1 MRETGGAAVLK
12 TDGSWGG
19 REVAVAH
26 DPAEATRAWRRLSR
40 PPAWARIA
48 KRLVVDRDPWP
59 LRARVARRLPTISV
73 QAFVHGRPGNV
84 AAACV
89 DGELLGAVQAEVV
102 RSDGELGPSTVL
114 RVIEHPEMRATA
126 TAMVRELGLTGL
138 CGFDFVLE
146 ARHRPRPP
154 ARGQPAGHADVAPR
168 RRRWR
173 RPVDLAARRPRARRS
188 TGADAVVPRR
198 AGRPVPAGDA
208 PRSRAAR
215 TSRPRTT
222 TCPNRPSWSSTRCV
236 TVAGD
241 GPGRGRRVGAVR
253 VAVSAVRVA
262 CSMQRS
268 GSVNAWSLPN
278 VATRST
284 TVIGA
289 EAVAVASSV
298 ARASASALP
307 TITSTGVAAA
317 TATSQHAADHLA
329 VEVLRIEVA
338 LAGDHQVGL
347 GHPVVEVDV
356 VGNEVEPAE
365 QAAAEG
371 GQPAGQAARCATAL
385 EGADVDAE
393 LALRSG
399 RRAGE
404 AGP

>member
-1 MRETGGAAVLK
+1 M
-12 TDGSWGG
+12 
-19 REVAVAH
+19 
-26 DPAEATRAWRRLSR
+26 
-40 PPAWARIA
+40 
-48 KRLVVDRDPWP
+48 
-59 LRARVARRLPTISV
+59 PTISV

-114 RVIEHPEMRATA
+114 RVIEHPEMRVTA

-146 ARHRPRPP
+146 HGTDRAHLLEVNPRATPTSHLVAADGVDLLTSLRAALGHDGPP
-154 ARGQPAGHADVAPR
+154 ARTRSYPTGWSPCSR
-168 RRRWR
+168 RRCAAIR
-173 RPVDLAARRPRARRS
+173 R
-188 TGADAVVPRR
+188 
-198 AGRPVPAGDA
+198 
-208 PRSRAAR
+208 AR

-222 TCPNRPSWSSTRCV
+222 TCPDRPSWSSTCCA

-241 GPGRGRRVGAVR
+241 GPLGRGMSGRGQGA
-253 VAVSAVRVA
+253 ASAVRVA

-268 GSVNAWSLPN
+268 GSLNAWSLPN

-307 TITSTGVAAA
+307 TITSTTRAGSHRHLA
-317 TATSQHAADHLA
+317 HAADHLA
-329 VEVLRIEVA
+329 VKALRIEVT

-347 GHPVVEVDV
+347 GHPVVEVDM
-356 VGNEVEPAE
+356 VGDEVEPAE
-365 QAAAEG
+365 QAGAEG
-371 GQPAGQAARCATAL
+371 GQPAGQAARGATAL
-385 EGADVDAE
+385 EGADVDTEVA
-393 LALRSG
+393 ARSG
-399 RRAGE
+399 RPAG
-404 AGP
+404 ASGR